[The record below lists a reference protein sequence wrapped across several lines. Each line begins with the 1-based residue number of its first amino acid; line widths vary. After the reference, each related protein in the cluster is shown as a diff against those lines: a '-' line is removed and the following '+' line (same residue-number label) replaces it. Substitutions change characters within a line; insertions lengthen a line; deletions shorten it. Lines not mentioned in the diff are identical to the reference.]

1 MFKIIWSTN
10 TFKRKFLG
18 FNCHSLN
25 SEEHVDEKNN
35 INNTLIHKS
44 VTCSNVLSCK
54 HNSALI
60 ADETLHSCCIH
71 TTWGCAWRRIIPVP
85 NISREIISSMWRVI
99 LCDLTPSTSLFWHQS
114 ICPNFFQ
121 EFYCI
126 CMLFKS
132 LSSQGRQ
139 LCSTYSKLRGYM
151 DTWRTHRCLSVA
163 RIRPLTSHQTHW
175 MPSQHWWWHRPRKLY
190 TEKQW
195 WVKLTSLLQH
205 LDKQ

>member
-10 TFKRKFLG
+10 TFKRKFLW

-114 ICPNFFQ
+114 ISRGFQ
-121 EFYCI
+121 FVLI
-126 CMLFKS
+126 SLKS
-132 LSSQGRQ
+132 FTVFACFSNLWVLKG
-139 LCSTYSKLRGYM
+139 
-151 DTWRTHRCLSVA
+151 DNSVL
-163 RIRPLTSHQTHW
+163 LTASCGDIWTPEGHIAVY
-175 MPSQHWWWHRPRKLY
+175 L
-190 TEKQW
+190 
-195 WVKLTSLLQH
+195 
-205 LDKQ
+205 